1 MHKVC
6 VKQVYKAFKKY
17 QPPCP
22 ILHSEAKGTG
32 DFCLSVYF
40 YFYKKYLQRSH
51 LLFQFEVISIYIYR
65 YRSIDID
72 V

>member
-17 QPPCP
+17 QPP
-22 ILHSEAKGTG
+22 LSHSPFRGKGTG

-40 YFYKKYLQRSH
+40 HFYKKYLQRSH
-51 LLFQFEVISIYIYR
+51 LLFQFEVIPIYICR